1 MGWIARTFA
10 FLPLFLLL
18 GKIIFVFL
26 VLSIRTNEVVDLVSG
41 LPKLEGSGDVYQ
53 LVDKRAVKT
62 ILQPWKA
69 CQHKYVSLTLD
80 FS

>member
-26 VLSIRTNEVVDLVSG
+26 VLSLRTNEVVDLVSG

-69 CQHKYVSLTLD
+69 CQHK
-80 FS
+80 